1 MRGKWT
7 ALGLALSTCLTG
19 APAFA
24 DSHGRPAPA
33 TPHVQSPSTTGKSA
47 TTSQSAHLTKTS
59 STPSP
64 TATSTSSS
72 GQHAQAP
79 KTTVQPAAA
88 GKSAHSPKS
97 GSTSSSTTT
106 PTGPSIRLNP
116 IAAKIASKPQ
126 LNARITAML
135 PKGMT
140 LNQASRGFK
149 NQGQFIAAL
158 HVSQNLG
165 CDCFKQIKTDMT
177 RKNMSLGQAIQDVK
191 KTANTPV
198 EVHRAETETDH
209 DVKSGAST
217 TTAASTVTTT
227 GTITAKTTTPAGSD
241 R

>member
-1 MRGKWT
+1 MHCKWT
-7 ALGLALSTCLTG
+7 ALGLALSTCLIG
-19 APAFA
+19 ASAFA
-24 DSHGRPAPA
+24 DSHGRPVTG
-33 TPHVQSPSTTGKSA
+33 TPHVQSPVTTGKSA
-47 TTSQSAHLTKTS
+47 TTSQPAHLTKTS
-59 STPSP
+59 ST
-64 TATSTSSS
+64 SS
-72 GQHAQAP
+72 
-79 KTTVQPAAA
+79 PAAA
-88 GKSAHSPKS
+88 GKSAHSTKS
-97 GSTSSSTTT
+97 GSTSPSTTT
-106 PTGPSIRLNP
+106 PTGPSTRLNP

-165 CDCFKQIKTDMT
+165 CDCFRQIKTDMT
-177 RKNMSLGQAIQDVK
+177 RRNMSLGQAIQDVK

-198 EVHRAETETDH
+198 EVHRAESETAH

-217 TTAASTVTTT
+217 TTAASTVATT
-227 GTITAKTTTPAGSD
+227 GTLTAKTTTPAGSD